1 MRQNCDELHAPRQ
14 LRYWERKERAL
25 RYGKMK
31 RRDLL
36 KGTLAAGAALALP
49 SRVFAAPAAGT
60 PRDRILFEIAKRELA
75 RAGNAIWKHD
85 IVGIADFGLHSAK
98 PRFHFV
104 NLERGEVNSYHV
116 SHGMGSDPQHD
127 GWLKQFS
134 NTEGSNA
141 TSRGAYVTWEWY
153 KGRYGTSVRL
163 GGLDESNN
171 AALRRYI
178 VMHRADYAEP
188 SHIDRW
194 GRLGRSNGCF
204 AMGEEQ
210 FRIALMHLS
219 GGRLL
224 FADSLG
230 LEEDG
235 SIQPLPELA
244 MIERQ
249 PLDLSPHSMISA
261 Y

>member
-1 MRQNCDELHAPRQ
+1 
-14 LRYWERKERAL
+14 
-25 RYGKMK
+25 MK
-31 RRDLL
+31 RRDIL

-49 SRVFAAPAAGT
+49 ARVFASAAPGS
-60 PRDRILFEIAKRELA
+60 PRDRILFDIARRELA
-75 RAGNAIWKHD
+75 RHGNAIWRHD

-104 NLERGEVNSYHV
+104 NLERGEIQSHHV
-116 SHGMGSDPQHD
+116 SHGVGSDYQHD

-134 NTEGSNA
+134 NVEGSNA

-163 GGLDESNN
+163 GGLDQTNE

-178 VMHRADYAEP
+178 VMHHADYAEP
-188 SHIDRW
+188 AHLAKW

-204 AMGEEQ
+204 AMGTEQ
-210 FRIALMHLS
+210 FREALMHLS

-235 SIQPLPELA
+235 SIQPLPEMA
-244 MIERQ
+244 MIERA
-249 PLDLSPHSMISA
+249 PLDMIGRTAASA
-261 Y
+261 F

>member
-1 MRQNCDELHAPRQ
+1 
-14 LRYWERKERAL
+14 
-25 RYGKMK
+25 MK

-36 KGTLAAGAALALP
+36 KGSVIAGAALALP
-49 SRVFAAPAAGT
+49 ARLFASVAASVAQGT
-60 PRDRILFEIAKRELA
+60 PRDRILFDIAQRELL
-75 RAGNAIWKHD
+75 RAGDAIWKRD

-104 NLERGEVNSYHV
+104 NLDRGEVQSYHV
-116 SHGMGSDPQHD
+116 SHGTGSDPQHD
-127 GWLKQFS
+127 GWLKAFS
-134 NTEGSNA
+134 NTEGSLA

-163 GGLDESNN
+163 GGLDQSNS
-171 AALRRYI
+171 AALQRYI
-178 VMHRADYAEP
+178 VMHRADYAE
-188 SHIDRW
+188 SAHIDRW

-210 FRIALMHLS
+210 FRIALAHLS

-249 PLDLSPHSMISA
+249 PLDLSASA
-261 Y
+261 RAF

>member
-1 MRQNCDELHAPRQ
+1 MTLPGR
-14 LRYWERKERAL
+14 
-25 RYGKMK
+25 
-31 RRDLL
+31 
-36 KGTLAAGAALALP
+36 LAASVAA
-49 SRVFAAPAAGT
+49 SVAPGT
-60 PRDRILFEIAKRELA
+60 PRDRILFDIAKRELV

-85 IVGIADFGLHSAK
+85 IVGIADYGLHSAR

-104 NLERGEVNSYHV
+104 NLDRGEVQSYHV

-134 NTEGSNA
+134 NNEGSNA

-153 KGRYGTSVRL
+153 QGRYGTSVRL
-163 GGLDESNN
+163 GGLDQSNE

-178 VMHRADYAEP
+178 VMHRADYAES
-188 SHIDRW
+188 SHLERY

-210 FRIALMHLS
+210 FRIALMNLS

-235 SIQPLPELA
+235 SIQPLPDMA
-244 MIERQ
+244 MIDRE
-249 PLDLSPHSMISA
+249 PLDALGRPVSSS

>member
-1 MRQNCDELHAPRQ
+1 
-14 LRYWERKERAL
+14 
-25 RYGKMK
+25 MK

-36 KGTLAAGAALALP
+36 KGTLAVGAALALP
-49 SRVFAAPAAGT
+49 SRVFASVAPGT
-60 PRDRILFEIAKRELA
+60 PRDRILFDIAKRELV

-85 IVGIADFGLHSAK
+85 IVGIADYGLHSAK

-104 NLERGEVNSYHV
+104 NLDRGEVQSYHV
-116 SHGMGSDPQHD
+116 SHGQGSDPQHD
-127 GWLKQFS
+127 GWLKAFS

-153 KGRYGTSVRL
+153 QGRYGTSVRL
-163 GGLDESNN
+163 GGLDHSNE

-178 VMHRADYAEP
+178 VMHRADYAEN
-188 SHIDRW
+188 SHLERY

-235 SIQPLPELA
+235 SIQPVPELA
-244 MIERQ
+244 RIDRA
-249 PLDLSPHSMISA
+249 PLDFGPGAAASA
-261 Y
+261 F